1 MRVELA
7 IDRTKEL
14 PKGAIPA
21 MDKELLKKLG
31 NQYEGCS
38 LSISRAGAGSFSVL
52 GGDKDDIKKIE
63 SILQDYSRHSLSAY
77 CNVKH

>member
-14 PKGAIPA
+14 PKGAIP
-21 MDKELLKKLG
+21 
-31 NQYEGCS
+31 
-38 LSISRAGAGSFSVL
+38 
-52 GGDKDDIKKIE
+52 
-63 SILQDYSRHSLSAY
+63 ILQDYSRHSLSAC

>member
-31 NQYEGCS
+31 NQYEDCS
-38 LSISRAGAGSFSVL
+38 LSISRAGAGSFQRSW
-52 GGDKDDIKKIE
+52 
-63 SILQDYSRHSLSAY
+63 R
-77 CNVKH
+77 

>member
-1 MRVELA
+1 MRIELA

-31 NQYEGCS
+31 N
-38 LSISRAGAGSFSVL
+38 
-52 GGDKDDIKKIE
+52 
-63 SILQDYSRHSLSAY
+63 
-77 CNVKH
+77 